1 MGGKSKAPVNQSN
14 PSTTNTDRRLAV
26 SSGAG
31 VTGDNSSATSID
43 TQIYEFTSSYDFS
56 DRSTDI
62 DASSRNY
69 DLSNRSV
76 DASNRSDNSIRV
88 DNSNSSES
96 IRYMASQ
103 GSDTVQALAD
113 AGLGVIK
120 SSGGAI
126 IELAQFQGEKNTE
139 AFNSLVTRGTGLIE
153 KMLDKSTE
161 GFGLAAKV
169 VDSFTP
175 TPNKEADNGKYM
187 WMAAAAAAAVVLFK
201 GK

>member
-1 MGGKSKAPVNQSN
+1 MGRKSPGPVNQSN
-14 PSTTNTDRRLAV
+14 PQTTNTDRRLAV

-43 TQIYEFTSSYDFS
+43 TQIYEFTNTYDFS

-62 DASSRNY
+62 DASQRSY
-69 DLSNRSV
+69 DLSNRS
-76 DASNRSDNSIRV
+76 STSTSDNSVRV
-88 DNSNSSES
+88 DNSNSNEA
-96 IRYMASQ
+96 IRYMATQ

-126 IELAQFQGEKNTE
+126 IELAQFQGERNTE